1 MDESDK
7 KHPGGRP
14 TKYQDHTEVAVEYMA
29 KEGMTDK
36 QMATRLGV
44 SEVSFNAWKKEH
56 EEFLKSLKTGKSKAD
71 DRVEKSLYKNAVGYN
86 YKAHKPMSIS
96 DGNGE
101 GSHVEIVEY
110 TEHIPAQTVAQIFWL
125 KNRRPAQWR
134 DKQEVEH
141 SGEITETKKYD
152 LSNLS
157 DEDLKKLDDVTKK
170 L

>member
-1 MDESDK
+1 MARPPSYNQKIHCALAK
-7 KHPGGRP
+7 KLA
-14 TKYQDHTEVAVEYMA
+14 TKGYTDVEIADTIGISERSLNYWKERYPEFLQSI
-29 KEGMTDK
+29 KEGK
-36 QMATRLGV
+36 RIP
-44 SEVSFNAWKKEH
+44 
-56 EEFLKSLKTGKSKAD
+56 D

-101 GSHVEIVEY
+101 GSHIEIVEY

-152 LSNLS
+152 LSKLS
-157 DEDLKKLDDVTKK
+157 DEELKMLDDATKK
-170 L
+170 I